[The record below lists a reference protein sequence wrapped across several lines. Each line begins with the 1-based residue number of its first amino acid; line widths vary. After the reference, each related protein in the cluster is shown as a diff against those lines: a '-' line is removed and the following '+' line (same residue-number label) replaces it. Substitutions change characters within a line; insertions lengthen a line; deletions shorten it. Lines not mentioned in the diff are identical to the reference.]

1 MEIIGGGAVLTYGIR
16 KRTDSE
22 IKERLMSRIERMLRE
37 KRIKKLHNNLN
48 NNNNLLFLN

>member
-22 IKERLMSRIERMLRE
+22 IKRE
-37 KRIKKLHNNLN
+37 VDE
-48 NNNNLLFLN
+48 